1 MVARKKPKIPL
12 PSVVDFETKPIMAA
26 PDYPPKPVGVSI
38 WLPGKKRR
46 YYAWGHPT
54 GNNCSFEDGRRA
66 LKAVWDGGDE
76 ILCHHAKFDLCVAA
90 EHCGLPV
97 PSWERVHDTVFLLFL
112 DDPYRQNL
120 KLKDAAEEL
129 LGMPPEER
137 DAIRDW
143 AIEQRLMPRTR
154 KEAGEFIHLAPGDMV
169 GRYADGDTLRAGK
182 LFEMLWPRV
191 VVERGMGDAY
201 DRERRLL
208 PVLMANER
216 DGVPVDL
223 NLLRRDAK
231 LYGTTADAEK
241 FGSPEMF
248 AGGAMDQCDALIR
261 KLLKDKALNV
271 DSDDAL
277 ADALVRAGKAREDG
291 FLLTPKG
298 KRSVAK
304 DSIIQAVTD
313 PKVLGLLQYRS
324 RLSTAK
330 NTFLLPWLR
339 EAEASGG
346 RVRPSWNQVR
356 QHSSGGDAA
365 GAKTGRLSASR
376 FMNVPK
382 PFLEKQ
388 GKFEHPAWSKLPELP
403 RVRHY
408 LLPEKGHVWGKR
420 DYAQQELRVLGHF
433 EDGVL
438 MQAYHDDPGLDV
450 HALAARMVSDLG
462 IPVTRDDMKTI
473 GFALLYGM
481 GLGALAER
489 LGVDV
494 ATAKMLKKAYL
505 DIFPGLSDLIADLTA
520 RGRQGLSMR
529 TWGGREYFVE
539 PEKYSEKFGRVQSFE
554 YKLIN
559 FLIQGSSA
567 DCTKEALIRY
577 HGARRDGLFKVTVHD
592 EINISVPKK
601 AAARE
606 MLLLRD
612 VMASVEFDVPMLSDG
627 SIGPNWGTL
636 DKLKEPAYDRSKALW
651 VPR

>member
-1 MVARKKPKIPL
+1 MSKRKPKVPR
-12 PSVVDFETKPIMAA
+12 PTVVDFETKPIAPA
-26 PDYPPKPVGVSI
+26 PDYPPRPVGVSI
-38 WLPGKKRR
+38 WVPGGKRR
-46 YYAWGHPT
+46 YYAWSHPT
-54 GNNCSFEDGRRA
+54 GNNCSFDDGKRA
-66 LKAVWDGGDE
+66 LRAVWDGGGE
-76 ILCHHAKFDLCVAA
+76 VLCHHAKFDLNVAR
-90 EHCGLPV
+90 EHCGLPML
-97 PSWERVHDTVFLLFL
+97 PWERVHDTVFLLFL

-120 KLKDAAEEL
+120 KLKEAAEEL

-143 AIEQRLMPRTR
+143 AIEQKLMPRTR

-169 GRYADGDTLRAGK
+169 GRYADGDTLRTGK
-182 LFEMLWPRV
+182 LFELLWPRV
-191 VVERGMGDAY
+191 VLERGMSDAY

-208 PVLMANER
+208 PVLMENER
-216 DGVPVDL
+216 EGVPVDL
-223 NLLRRDAK
+223 PLLRQHAK
-231 LYGTTADAEK
+231 LYGTAADAEK
-241 FGSPEMF
+241 FGTPEMF
-248 AGGAMDQCDALIR
+248 SGGAMDQCDELLR
-261 KLLKDKALNV
+261 KVLRAKTLNV
-271 DSDDAL
+271 DSDEDL
-277 ADALVRAGKAREDG
+277 ADALVKARKADPDG
-291 FLLTPKG
+291 FLLTPTG

-313 PKVLGLLQYRS
+313 RKVLSLLQYRS
-324 RLSTAK
+324 RLATAK
-330 NTFLLPWLR
+330 NTFLLPWFR

-356 QHSSGGDAA
+356 QHGAGGDA

-388 GKFEHPAWSKLPELP
+388 GKFEHPAWSGLPELP

-450 HALAARMVSDLG
+450 HALAAKMVSELG
-462 IPVTRDDMKTI
+462 VPVTRDDMKTI
-473 GFALLYGM
+473 GFGLLYGM
-481 GLGALAER
+481 GLGSLAER

-494 ATAKMLKKAYL
+494 ATAKVLKKSYL
-505 DIFPGLSDLIADLTA
+505 DIFPGLKDLIDDLTS

-529 TWGGREYFVE
+529 TWGGREYYVE

-567 DCTKEALIRY
+567 DCTKEAIIRY
-577 HGARRDGLFKVTVHD
+577 HSARKDGLFKVTVHD

-627 SIGPNWGTL
+627 SVGPNWGTL
-636 DKLKEPAYDRSKALW
+636 DKLKEPGYDRSRALYL
-651 VPR
+651 PG